1 MPSRRAYVSLF
12 ALKTV
17 AYVLLLFPLA
27 AAQIQPPVAGPTNGG
42 PTSRSIEGTVMSQT
56 GAPVPG
62 AVVLIKDT
70 KTLQVRS
77 YIAQQDGKYHFYGL
91 STDVNY
97 QLRAESK
104 ELTSKTKTVSVFDSH
119 QRVILNLKLNKKRKP

>member
-1 MPSRRAYVSLF
+1 MPSPRACFLPFVLKALVYVPLLIPF
-12 ALKTV
+12 GAL
-17 AYVLLLFPLA
+17 
-27 AAQIQPPVAGPTNGG
+27 AQVQPSVAGPPGTH
-42 PTSRSIEGTVMSQT
+42 TSRSIEGTVFSEST
-56 GAPVPG
+56 EPVPG
-62 AVVLIKDT
+62 AVVLLKDT

-104 ELTSKTKTVSVFDSH
+104 GLTSKTKTVSVFDSH
-119 QRVILNLKLNKKRKP
+119 QRVVLNLKLNKKRKP